1 MIALPEKYVSVF
13 LHEHDQRQVAMNV
26 GLRQNP
32 SPDIQLTD
40 CWPESQS
47 GEQAPPNHAMQR
59 SALVVTP
66 LAGTASGSHRLS
78 PASGAPTARRR

>member
-13 LHEHDQRQVAMNV
+13 LHEHDQRQVGMNV

-32 SPDIQLTD
+32 SPDIQLKD
-40 CWPESQS
+40 CWPERQDV
-47 GEQAPPNHAMQR
+47 ELAPPNNAMQR

-66 LAGTASGSHRLS
+66 LAGTGSGADRLLS
-78 PASGAPTARRR
+78 ASGAPSARRR